1 MAALTAALL
10 AHGHPRP
17 LALVL
22 AVALPSSPL
31 CDERCRR
38 RVARRRTIRGTIEPM
53 TAPTTSPARP
63 AQTHPCARCGAPIA
77 LEAGLCER
85 CNPLG
90 LKDSA
95 SSQVHGTVFL
105 AVGLAI
111 AGLAILTQLLVSG
124 IGPFSARVTA
134 MRAGATAGAIVATIE
149 IRNDGQTTGSATCRL
164 TDPEDSSFIHSTVV
178 YTPRIAGGGSVT
190 VDQEVAFGSADRP
203 LAVTC
208 SGP

>member
-1 MAALTAALL
+1 
-10 AHGHPRP
+10 
-17 LALVL
+17 
-22 AVALPSSPL
+22 
-31 CDERCRR
+31 
-38 RVARRRTIRGTIEPM
+38 M
-53 TAPTTSPARP
+53 TAPASSSARPARP
-63 AQTHPCARCGAPIA
+63 AQTHPCARCGEPVA
-77 LEAGLCER
+77 LGTGLCER

-111 AGLAILTQLLVSG
+111 AGLAIAAHLAVSG

-134 MRAGATAGAIVATIE
+134 MRAGATAGALVATIE
-149 IRNDGQTTGSATCRL
+149 VRNDGRTTGSATCRL
-164 TDPEDSSFIHSTVV
+164 TDPGFIHTAVV
-178 YTPRIAGGGSVT
+178 YSPRIAGGASVT
-190 VDQEVAFGSADRP
+190 FDQEVAFGSADRP